1 MTTSLR
7 RGACLRRL
15 HVMWPPRS
23 LVDRSH
29 SSFLL
34 PRCSAHVLSH
44 SKLLHGAAR
53 PTVQAM
59 LPAAHCTQRRCH
71 LTEPSAMSTS
81 HGAMLCLAILMN
93 LAAVSPKNALLA
105 PVALSG
111 TLAVWGLKARG
122 CSQLQAWACNWIV
135 LRQTVQLWGLQRC
148 QALARPVTRQEVASH
163 VRSCTR
169 RVARTAWLVTSV
181 IFVDLMSESA
191 AGRRNTQ
198 LGEQSSCVGPE
209 PKS

>member
-34 PRCSAHVLSH
+34 PRCSAHALSH

-59 LPAAHCTQRRCH
+59 LLAHRTQRRCH

-81 HGAMLCLAILMN
+81 HGARLCLASLMT
-93 LAAVSPKNALLA
+93 LTAVLQRHALLA
-105 PVALSG
+105 LVSDTP
-111 TLAVWGLKARG
+111 TMWGLKACG
-122 CSQLQAWACNWIV
+122 CNQLPAWARNWSV